1 MDDLQ
6 HQPIEVPED
15 FQIDHEDRP
24 SRRHRGNRG
33 SIDKPKK
40 NHVFRSRF
48 VNFGAVIN

>member
-24 SRRHRGNRG
+24 SRRRNRD
-33 SIDKPKK
+33 SVDKPKK

>member
-24 SRRHRGNRG
+24 SRRQGK
-33 SIDKPKK
+33 S
-40 NHVFRSRF
+40 
-48 VNFGAVIN
+48 